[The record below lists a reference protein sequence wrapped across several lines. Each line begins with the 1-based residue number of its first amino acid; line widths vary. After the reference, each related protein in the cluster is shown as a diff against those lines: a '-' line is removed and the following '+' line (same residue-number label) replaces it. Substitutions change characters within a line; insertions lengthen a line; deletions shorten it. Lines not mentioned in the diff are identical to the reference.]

1 MHLKPNSIL
10 AITGPTASGKTALSL
25 SIASTLGIEA
35 EIISAD
41 SRQIYKGLDIGTAKP
56 TPEELVEI
64 PHHFIDICEPDE
76 SYNAGKFAMEAQGI
90 IASLLQRNILPI
102 VVGGSGL
109 YVQALCE
116 GFFEMPV
123 DLEQSFMDAREAV
136 QQEYQQ
142 IGKDALFEI
151 LRLVDP
157 QSCGDYPDKNPRR
170 VMRALEFHKATG
182 KRFSEEKSA
191 MMSRPMFDTIYVMID
206 HERSE
211 LYDRINTRCE
221 AMWEGM
227 VNETRALLEKGI
239 SRTAQSLDTVG
250 YVQAMA
256 FLDGE
261 INRINAIDEM
271 KQATRHYAKR
281 QITWSKR
288 VNGMIFLQGSNTE
301 MTEKTLRLIT
311 AEG

>member
-1 MHLKPNSIL
+1 MRLKPNTVL

-25 SIASTLGIEA
+25 AIASVLGMRA

-56 TPEELVEI
+56 TPMELAQI

-76 SYNAGKFAMEAQGI
+76 SYNAGKFAKDAQDI

-102 VVGGSGL
+102 IVGGSGL

-116 GFFEMPV
+116 GFFDMPTEM
-123 DLEQSFMDAREAV
+123 EQAFMDARVDVQEA
-136 QQEYQQ
+136 YQH
-142 IGKDALFEI
+142 IGKDALFEE
-151 LRLVDP
+151 LRRVDP
-157 QSCGDYPDKNPRR
+157 QSCNDYPDKNPRR

-191 MMSRPMFDTIYVMID
+191 MMKHPTFNTIYVMID

-211 LYDRINTRCE
+211 LYARINQRCE
-221 AMWEGM
+221 EMWDGM
-227 VNETRALLEKGI
+227 VNETRTLIQKGL
-239 SRTAQSLDTVG
+239 SQSAQSFDTVG
-250 YVQAMA
+250 YAQAIS
-256 FLDGE
+256 FLNGE
-261 INRINAIDEM
+261 IDREIAIEEM

-288 VNGMIFLQGSNTE
+288 VDGMILLQGDIIE
-301 MTEKTLRLIT
+301 MAHKSLQLLN
-311 AEG
+311 ADA